1 MLQNAVFHTVLH
13 CFFILYVLFI
23 HLFTKGKMI
32 VSVSNIQVHTWYN
45 LKLRKLNIMFKTPD
59 FNLNSKNVV
68 KASQRLMVLI

>member
-1 MLQNAVFHTVLH
+1 MQFFTRYYTVFSY
-13 CFFILYVLFI
+13 FMFYSFIYLL
-23 HLFTKGKMI
+23 KEK

-45 LKLRKLNIMFKTPD
+45 LKLKKLNIMFKTPD